1 MAGLSALR
9 RALATRLLHAGIDE
23 GEEEVRRLI
32 LALDGMSASRL
43 ITDPDYELD
52 ADTLARLEGWIRRRE
67 AREPL
72 SQILGRQAFWTL
84 DLKVTRD
91 VLTPRADS
99 EALIEAALKRLPDRA
114 PAYRFLD
121 LGTGSG
127 ALILALLSEYP
138 KAHGLGI
145 DLSPEALEIARENA
159 KLTGFEARCEMRQGR
174 WAQGLDGPFDL
185 IISNPPYIARD
196 VIASL
201 DPEVR
206 DFEPHLALD
215 GGADGLDPYPH
226 LFGEARR
233 LLAPKGVGLYEIG
246 YDQGPQ
252 AQEIAHQAGLQ
263 HVEIVKDL
271 GGRDRAIAFSQ
282 AH

>member
-9 RALATRLLHAGIDE
+9 RTLTTRLLHAGIDE
-23 GEEEVRRLI
+23 AEEEVRRLI
-32 LALDGMSASRL
+32 LALEGMSASRL

-52 ADTLARLEGWIRRRE
+52 ADNLARLECWIKRRE

-72 SQILGRQAFWTL
+72 SQILGCQAFWTL

-99 EALIEAALKRLPDRA
+99 EALIEAALKRRPDRV

-138 KAHGLGI
+138 KATGVGV
-145 DLSPEALEIARENA
+145 DLSPEALAVARENMR
-159 KLTGFEARCEMRQGR
+159 LTGLEARCEMRQGC
-174 WAQGLDGPFDL
+174 WADGLSGPFDL
-185 IISNPPYIARD
+185 IISNPPYIAHE

-226 LFGEARR
+226 LFREARR
-233 LLAPKGVGLYEIG
+233 LLAPKGVGVYEIG
-246 YDQGPQ
+246 YDQGAR
-252 AQEIAHQAGLQ
+252 AQEIAHQAGFQ
-263 HVEIVKDL
+263 DVEIVKDL